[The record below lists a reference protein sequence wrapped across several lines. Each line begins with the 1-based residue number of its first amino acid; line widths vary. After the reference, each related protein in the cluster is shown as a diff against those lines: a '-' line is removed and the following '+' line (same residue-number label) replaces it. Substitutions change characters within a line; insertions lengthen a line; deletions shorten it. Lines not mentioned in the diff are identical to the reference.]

1 MCKRLDIVEWQN
13 IICEGKDIFLQY
25 NVLMY
30 TICIL
35 LENVKKKEIERALET
50 IRNTNGSGESANTFL
65 PKLYVYGVYLAM
77 SKCP

>member
-1 MCKRLDIVEWQN
+1 
-13 IICEGKDIFLQY
+13 
-25 NVLMY
+25 MY

-35 LENVKKKEIERALET
+35 LENVKKKEIERALQT

-65 PKLYVYGVYLAM
+65 FLPKLYVYCVYFAM